1 MLRKEKTKKILNKF
15 EKSMSRIFILIGMWY
30 ISALSGFGMFWAIR
44 LINNEIP
51 VFFSMFVALL
61 CSAWT
66 QTLFSDEVT
75 KLGVEQC
82 KK

>member
-1 MLRKEKTKKILNKF
+1 MKNNKERLKKF

-44 LINNEIP
+44 LLNNEIP

-66 QTLFSDEVT
+66 QTLFSDEVA